1 RRPARLDDPALAARR
16 RRRRSKPYAETAAG
30 EVKLVASLYKLA
42 VGQEWVTR
50 SEFWAMSP
58 VELWWLVDAKKPRIG
73 EFTHDEAEA
82 LYQDAIRVKRE
93 NDAGNR

>member
-1 RRPARLDDPALAARR
+1 
-16 RRRRSKPYAETAAG
+16 
-30 EVKLVASLYKLA
+30 
-42 VGQEWVTR
+42 
-50 SEFWAMSP
+50 MSP